1 MYTGKHDAQ
10 DVEVKDRNLLQ
21 GENPTVNDL
30 IKALSKVEN
39 PNKAKVDIKSL
50 VLKVDGDLLVDY

>member
-1 MYTGKHDAQ
+1 MYVGKHDAQ
-10 DVEVKDRNLLQ
+10 DVEVTERNLLQ

-39 PNKAKVDIKSL
+39 PDKAKVEIKSL